1 MKRRVDGLTEK
12 QREILDAVLTHGSV
26 GKACENLEIDP
37 SIAYQRLY
45 RLRNKYEIEKRFIE
59 TYDRY
64 KIRIAD
70 KVGLYL

>member
-1 MKRRVDGLTEK
+1 MKRGVDGLTDK
-12 QREILDAVLTHGSV
+12 QREILDALITHGDL
-26 GKACENLEIDP
+26 GNACEKLGVDKP
-37 SIAYQRLY
+37 AAYQRLY